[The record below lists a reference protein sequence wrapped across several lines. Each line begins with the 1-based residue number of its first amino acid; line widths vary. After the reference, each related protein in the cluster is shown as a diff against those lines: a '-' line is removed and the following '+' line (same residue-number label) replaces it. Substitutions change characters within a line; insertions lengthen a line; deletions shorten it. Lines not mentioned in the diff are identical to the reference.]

1 MLTLWRNARIATCD
15 EASRIHAPGAVL
27 TEAGRIAWIGTE
39 RDVPAGTRPRR
50 TIELGGRW
58 LTPGL
63 VDCHTHLV
71 FAGQRASEF
80 AQRTSGRSYSEIAQ
94 GGGGIL
100 STMRA
105 TRAASEAELFEGS
118 RPRLASLL
126 AEGVT
131 TVEIKS
137 GYGLTLESE
146 ARMLRTARKFGSEP
160 NFLGTP
166 ATENRLGAEFPDGP
180 EAGSPVTVSTSF
192 LGAHALPPEYAGRAD
207 DYIDVVAKE
216 WLPALAGAGLV
227 DAVDA
232 WCEDIAFTAAQC
244 ERVFAAA
251 AKLNLRVRLHSEQ
264 LSNVG
269 GSQLAARH
277 RALSCDHLEYTTDA
291 DAAALAAAGTVAVL
305 LPIAFYT
312 LAEKQLPP
320 IDAFRRERLPLA
332 VASDS
337 NPGSAPGASLL
348 LAMNMARRSFGLTSE
363 EVLLGTTRHAARALA
378 VEGERGS
385 LTQGRAADFA
395 VWSIDTLDELGY
407 WVGFNPCSMAVKEGE
422 IVLERAV

>member
-1 MLTLWRNARIATCD
+1 MTTLWRNVHIASCD
-15 EASRIHAPGAVL
+15 EQARVYSPGAVV
-27 TEAGRIAWIGTE
+27 TDGGRIAWIGAE
-39 RDVPAGTRPRR
+39 RELPAGTRTEF

-71 FAGQRASEF
+71 FAGQRATEF
-80 AQRTSGRSYSEIAQ
+80 ARRTSGTSYSDIARE
-94 GGGGIL
+94 GGGIL
-100 STMRA
+100 STVRA
-105 TRAASEAELFEGS
+105 TRAASEAQLLDAA

-137 GYGLTLESE
+137 GYGLTLDAE

-160 NFLGTP
+160 IYSGNS
-166 ATENRLGAEFPDGP
+166 AQSRI
-180 EAGSPVTVSTSF
+180 SPVTVSTSF
-192 LGAHALPPEYAGRAD
+192 LGAHALPPEFAGRAD
-207 DYIDVVAKE
+207 EYIDTVARE
-216 WLPALAGAGLV
+216 WLPALAHEGLV

-251 AKLNLRVRLHSEQ
+251 TALGLRVRLHAEQ

-269 GSQLAARH
+269 GSAMAARH
-277 RALSCDHLEYTTDA
+277 RALSCDHLEYTAKD

-305 LPIAFYT
+305 LPVAYYT
-312 LAEKQLPP
+312 LAETRLPP
-320 IDAFRRERLPLA
+320 IETFRRLGVPMA
-332 VASDS
+332 VASDC

-348 LAMNMARRSFGLTSE
+348 LAMNMGRRLFGLSSE

-378 VEGERGS
+378 LEGERGS
-385 LTQGRAADFA
+385 LSAGCAADFA

-407 WVGFNPCSMAVKEGE
+407 WVGFNPCSMVVKGGE

>member
-1 MLTLWRNARIATCD
+1 MRQ
-15 EASRIHAPGAVL
+15 SRIYAPGAVL
-27 TEAGRIAWIGTE
+27 TEAGRIAWIGAE
-39 RDVPAGTRPRR
+39 RDLPAGTRPGR

-63 VDCHTHLV
+63 IDCHTHLV

-105 TRAASEAELFEGS
+105 TRAASEAELFEAS

-137 GYGLTLESE
+137 GYGLALESE
-146 ARMLRTARKFGSEP
+146 ARMLRTGKW
-160 NFLGTP
+160 
-166 ATENRLGAEFPDGP
+166 LGANF
-180 EAGSPVTVSTSF
+180 PVTVSTSF

-251 AKLNLRVRLHSEQ
+251 AKLNLRVRLHAEQ

-277 RALSCDHLEYTTDA
+277 RALSCDHLEYTTEA

-320 IDAFRRERLPLA
+320 IDAFRRERRSARGRVRQQPGLRAGRLA
-332 VASDS
+332 
-337 NPGSAPGASLL
+337 
-348 LAMNMARRSFGLTSE
+348 
-363 EVLLGTTRHAARALA
+363 AARDEHGAA
-378 VEGERGS
+378 IVRADERG
-385 LTQGRAADFA
+385 GAARHDA
-395 VWSIDTLDELGY
+395 SRRTRRWL
-407 WVGFNPCSMAVKEGE
+407 SMGNGAH
-422 IVLERAV
+422 